1 MHIQV
6 IGFDAD
12 DTLWHNEPL
21 YTMTEA
27 KFMSLLSPR
36 RPRAEI
42 EAQLYQTEIRNL
54 DHFGYGIKGFTL
66 SMIETAIELSGGDVT
81 GREIQQIIDY
91 AREMLRAPVEL
102 LPGVAA
108 TVEALA
114 RTHTLMLITKGDL
127 FDQESKVARS
137 GLAEH
142 FAHVEVVSEK
152 DKPTYATVLR
162 RRGIDPAA
170 FLMVGNSLRSDILP
184 VVELGGSAVHIPYV
198 TTWVH
203 ETQHAPLDPA
213 RYHTLEHVGLLPAL
227 VESLPS

>member
-27 KFMSLLSPR
+27 KFMSLLAPR
-36 RPRAEI
+36 HPRAEI

-54 DHFGYGIKGFTL
+54 GHFGYGIKGFTL

-91 AREMLRAPVEL
+91 AREMLGAPVEL

-114 RTHTLMLITKGDL
+114 RMHTLMLITKGDL

-152 DKPTYATVLR
+152 DKPTYAAVLR

-170 FLMVGNSLRSDILP
+170 FLMVGNSLRSDIIP
-184 VVELGGSAVHIPYV
+184 VVELGGSAVHIPYA

-213 RYHTLEHVGLLPAL
+213 RYHALERIALLPAL
-227 VESLPS
+227 VQSLRG